1 MQFEMFSQ
9 IVRNKRSKNC
19 KRLLAFLPLLMV
31 MALSACSSDLK
42 ELEQKVAE
50 IRSKPGLRIQ
60 PLPEIKPY
68 EAFKYE
74 ASTERSP
81 FVSNVMAR
89 SLQATS
95 ERPDVKRKREFLEQF
110 PLDALTMVGTL
121 QVNDKNYAL
130 VQDNTGLIHRV
141 HVGNF
146 IGQADGKVTSI
157 TASKISVT
165 EILADGLGGYIERPA
180 TLTLKE

>member
-1 MQFEMFSQ
+1 M
-9 IVRNKRSKNC
+9 
-19 KRLLAFLPLLMV
+19 LLG
-31 MALSACSSDLK
+31 LSACSNDLK
-42 ELEQKVAE
+42 ELEQKVVE
-50 IRSKPGLRIQ
+50 IRSKPGIRVQ

-81 FVSNVMAR
+81 FLSYVAAQSMV
-89 SLQATS
+89 ATTQ
-95 ERPDVKRKREFLEQF
+95 RPDVKRKREFLEQF
-110 PLDALTMVGTL
+110 PLDTLTMVGTL
-121 QVNDKNYAL
+121 EINGKNYGL

-141 HVGNF
+141 LVGNF
-146 IGQADGKVTSI
+146 IGQADGKITSI
-157 TASKISVT
+157 TGNKISVT